1 MSTYRTDERG
11 VLNNFPIEV
20 EDEVVEPPSKQQMMM
35 YTVGGVVAVL
45 FLGLILWTA
54 FAVSA

>member
-11 VLNNFPIEV
+11 VLNNFPNEV
-20 EDEVVEPPSKQQMMM
+20 QDEVVEPPSQKQMVQ
-35 YTVGGVVAVL
+35 YALGGVVAVL
-45 FLGLILWTA
+45 FLGSILWVA